1 MTTNEIKKNLAERLS
16 KSKLLVASLSSQ
28 LGVSSD
34 ALIELIENTK
44 NWSYSSK
51 TDTFSVKVNDKT
63 LRVKTDSDL
72 YQANFTIV

>member
-51 TDTFSVKVNDKT
+51 TDTFSVPV
-63 LRVKTDSDL
+63 
-72 YQANFTIV
+72 